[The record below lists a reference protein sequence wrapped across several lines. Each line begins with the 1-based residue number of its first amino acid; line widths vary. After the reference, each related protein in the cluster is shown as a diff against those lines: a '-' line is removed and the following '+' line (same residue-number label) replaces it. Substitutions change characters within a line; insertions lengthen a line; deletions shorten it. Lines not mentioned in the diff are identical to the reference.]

1 MRPLLA
7 RVLKQTRMLSSL
19 PDLVTTIWT
28 HPANANRRLKATY
41 IFLQWN
47 VRRLFTDSPMLVNVW
62 QNCRFYCFSDNSSSR
77 GVVYF
82 RGYPDFNEI
91 SFMQRY
97 LRNGDGFIDVG
108 ANVGLYTIFASS
120 LVGQTGPVLA
130 IEADPI
136 LFQRLLMNID
146 VSKSSNVNA
155 SCCLASS
162 HFGEDI
168 FIRQADNTVG
178 HIHMKGEV
186 VSDGNKIVL
195 PSRPVDHLVQAV
207 AYAMGKID
215 VEGVEPLVLKGAER
229 CLQDGNPPVWLIE
242 MNGLLRNYGFDETEL
257 IRWMRARDFL
267 ISTYDAATNTISR
280 LDLSAFRHGNIL
292 FIRKDRWDWVVN
304 RLRADHPARDIHSIT
319 ATC

>member
-1 MRPLLA
+1 MCGKIADSIPFPTTPLRGVLSTSVAIRISTRYHLCNVTSVMVTDSLTLA
-7 RVLKQTRMLSSL
+7 RTWASIQ
-19 PDLVTTIWT
+19 
-28 HPANANRRLKATY
+28 
-41 IFLQWN
+41 
-47 VRRLFTDSPMLVNVW
+47 
-62 QNCRFYCFSDNSSSR
+62 
-77 GVVYF
+77 
-82 RGYPDFNEI
+82 
-91 SFMQRY
+91 Y
-97 LRNGDGFIDVG
+97 LR
-108 ANVGLYTIFASS
+108 SS

-267 ISTYDAATNTISR
+267 ISTYDAATNTIS
-280 LDLSAFRHGNIL
+280 
-292 FIRKDRWDWVVN
+292 
-304 RLRADHPARDIHSIT
+304 
-319 ATC
+319 